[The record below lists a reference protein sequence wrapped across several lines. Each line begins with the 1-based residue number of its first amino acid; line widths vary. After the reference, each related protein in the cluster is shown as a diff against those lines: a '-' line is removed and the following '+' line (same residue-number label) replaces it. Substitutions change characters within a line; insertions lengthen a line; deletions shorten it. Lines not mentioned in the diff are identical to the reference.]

1 MPAKQRNE
9 QQQTQKTA
17 TRDDACEISP
27 RPHHIEVTTIP
38 NIFVGGLLN
47 VLTLSAANIGKTTTP
62 CTATTTHTASCAVF
76 PRANAASAAI
86 PSSAASCACISTCTT
101 IAACTTGSTESAS
114 TMSAIHHDCR
124 LV

>member
-27 RPHHIEVTTIP
+27 WPCHIEVPTMP

-47 VLTLSAANIGKTTTP
+47 VLTLSAANIGETTTP

-76 PRANAASAAI
+76 PRPNAASA
-86 PSSAASCACISTCTT
+86 SAASCACISTCISTCTT
-101 IAACTTGSTESAS
+101 IATCCTTVAACT
-114 TMSAIHHDCR
+114 
-124 LV
+124 